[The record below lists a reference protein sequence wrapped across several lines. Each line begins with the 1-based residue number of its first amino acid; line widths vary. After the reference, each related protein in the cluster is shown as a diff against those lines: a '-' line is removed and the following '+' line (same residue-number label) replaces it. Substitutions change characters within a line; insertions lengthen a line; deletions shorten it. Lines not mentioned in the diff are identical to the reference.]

1 MNITHFVEN
10 LNRGGLERMVLELVQ
25 LQHKQGHRCQVVCF
39 YDAGTL
45 AHELNGSGI
54 PVHTCG
60 KRDGVDLRALLRAR
74 RAIGAHATEVLHTHN
89 VVAHYQAILAT
100 RGLGIRR
107 VINTRH
113 GVGGN
118 RALCRRNWL
127 FRRAMAA
134 TYKVVSVSEATRLDG
149 IHSGLV
155 PTEKSATVPN
165 GIRLAAF
172 QTSSCA
178 MHEHNLRML
187 NLPARAKVIGTVG
200 RLSVLKDQ
208 VNLIRAFQQVHAA
221 KPDTVLLL
229 IGDGELRELLE
240 DCARHG
246 GVLDHVYFLG
256 DRNDVHALLQGLDLF
271 VLSSISEGYS
281 LALLEACA
289 AGLPIIAT
297 DVGGNFEI
305 IRDGDT
311 GILVP
316 AKDPDALATAMLTL
330 LREPAHAKG
339 LGDAA
344 RAWVE
349 SNGSLEAMASR
360 YMQIYLSETKLT
372 PP

>member
-1 MNITHFVEN
+1 
-10 LNRGGLERMVLELVQ
+10 
-25 LQHKQGHRCQVVCF
+25 
-39 YDAGTL
+39 
-45 AHELNGSGI
+45 
-54 PVHTCG
+54 
-60 KRDGVDLRALLRAR
+60 
-74 RAIGAHATEVLHTHN
+74 
-89 VVAHYQAILAT
+89 
-100 RGLGIRR
+100 
-107 VINTRH
+107 
-113 GVGGN
+113 
-118 RALCRRNWL
+118 
-127 FRRAMAA
+127 
-134 TYKVVSVSEATRLDG
+134 
-149 IHSGLV
+149 
-155 PTEKSATVPN
+155 
-165 GIRLAAF
+165 
-172 QTSSCA
+172 

-200 RLSVLKDQ
+200 RLTLLKDQ

-240 DCARHG
+240 DCARNG

-349 SNGSLEAMASR
+349 SNGSLETMASR